1 MSKVLIIA
9 EAGVNHNGDE
19 VLARELIDIAA
30 GSGADYIKFQTFKAD
45 ELVTNRAEKA
55 NYQAKNDTSSN
66 SQVDMLKKLE
76 LDQDCFA
83 RLLEYSK
90 KKDIKFM
97 STAFDLSSVNFLVN
111 QLGQDILKIP
121 SGEIVNAPY
130 LLGHS
135 RYKKKMILSTGMATL
150 AEIENA
156 LGVLAFG
163 LLSKA
168 DEQPSP
174 EAFVSAYISEDG
186 QALLKENVS
195 LLHCTTEYPA
205 PFEDINLRCI
215 QTLTSSFGLQT
226 GFSDHSDGISV
237 PMASVALGASIIE
250 KHFTIDKNLEGPD
263 HKASINPDELRSL
276 VLGIRN
282 IERALGN
289 GVKMPT
295 LQEKKNKNAIRQ
307 SIVALNSIKAGDC
320 FTEENIGT
328 RRPGSGMHP
337 FLYWDILGK
346 KAKYDFKRFDEI
358 AL

>member
-1 MSKVLIIA
+1 MSNVLIIA

-19 VLARELIDIAA
+19 ALARELIDIAA
-30 GSGADYIKFQTFKAD
+30 ESGADYVKFQTFKSD
-45 ELVTNRAEKA
+45 DLVTDRAEKA
-55 NYQAKNDTSSN
+55 NYQVKNDTLTN
-66 SQVDMLKKLE
+66 SQADMLKKLE

-90 KKDIKFM
+90 TKDIKFM
-97 STAFDLSSVNFLVN
+97 STAFDLSSTNFLVN

-130 LLGHS
+130 LLGHAV
-135 RYKKKMILSTGMATL
+135 YKKKMIVSTGMATL

-163 LLSKA
+163 LLNKA
-168 DEQPSP
+168 NKVPSQ
-174 EAFVSAYISEDG
+174 EAFVSAYTSEEG
-186 QALLKENVS
+186 QMQLKANVS

-215 QTLTSSFGLQT
+215 QTLASSFGLQT

-237 PMASVALGASIIE
+237 PIASVALGASIIE
-250 KHFTIDKNLEGPD
+250 KHFTIDKSLEGPD
-263 HKASINPDELRSL
+263 HKASINPDELKSM
-276 VLGIRN
+276 VFGIRN
-282 IERALGN
+282 IEKALGN
-289 GVKMPT
+289 GLKIPALSET
-295 LQEKKNKNAIRQ
+295 KNKKNIRQ
-307 SIVALNSIKAGDC
+307 SIVAIKSIKAGER

-328 RRPGSGMHP
+328 RRPGSGINP
-337 FLYWDILGK
+337 FLFWDILGD

-358 AL
+358 L